1 MDMCGR
7 VNSDFERERNTRHT
21 CRALDKTCSDYALG
35 KTRRSGLEGYQ
46 CLCEMGARLESG
58 QEYYTILPVQD
69 TNWILETIG
78 GPAPQSGED
87 NKPHK
92 SGESKEGR
100 LEIAEADM
108 KDCTEE
114 SPKSGLEEGKKP
126 TRKRSK
132 RRESQ
137 GGKKERKGRRCNL
150 EAQHPDYQVVRG
162 NPP

>member
-1 MDMCGR
+1 M
-7 VNSDFERERNTRHT
+7 
-21 CRALDKTCSDYALG
+21 
-35 KTRRSGLEGYQ
+35 
-46 CLCEMGARLESG
+46 ES
-58 QEYYTILPVQD
+58 
-69 TNWILETIG
+69 IG

-132 RRESQ
+132 RRESL
-137 GGKKERKGRRCNL
+137 GGKKERKVKRFSH
-150 EAQHPDYQVVRG
+150 EALHPDYQVVRG
-162 NPP
+162 HPP